1 MARVSFGGSV
11 VDGVEGEGTVARGV
25 VVAWRAGGW
34 RRAHAVRGRERRET
48 RGVRDLGFWVKFDGV
63 HVAHELNL

>member
-1 MARVSFGGSV
+1 
-11 VDGVEGEGTVARGV
+11 
-25 VVAWRAGGW
+25 VAWRAGGW